1 VTIIGKTLP
10 QFCHPALRLI
20 RCYQHLPWKVSSKS
34 WLANIYPFLRLLTS
48 FVCPYDSFVSQF
60 VLYRRRKVVSRE
72 DKMENLLLN
81 GASSVSWMGVCY
93 IAPRSSRKTSVALA
107 SNASLLPTNY
117 INLSDFHPI
126 MSFSICTSLSSFF
139 KIYIKS

>member
-10 QFCHPALRLI
+10 QFYHPALCLI
-20 RCYQHLPWKVSSKS
+20 RLSTSALESKFQVMAIS
-34 WLANIYPFLRLLTS
+34 PFLRLLAS
-48 FVCPYDSFVSQF
+48 SVCPYDSFVSQF

-81 GASSVSWMGVCY
+81 GASSVSWMGECY

-126 MSFSICTSLSSFF
+126 MSFSICTPLSSFF